1 MNSLNMCGDIMVIL
15 RDRIC
20 DVFKE
25 YTDAYDSADT
35 KIKLKIDHTYRV
47 ADISERIANSL
58 DLATE
63 DVELA
68 WLIGMLHD
76 IGRFEQ
82 VRRYNTFSD
91 ADSID
96 HAIFGAQLLFDEG
109 LIEKFLG
116 DNVLSTL
123 EEEDLRKLSL
133 IKLAIS
139 NHSAYRIA
147 DNLSKEE
154 KMFCN
159 IIRDADK
166 IDILKVNSDL
176 PLEEIYNV
184 STSKLKSDPVTP
196 KVLEAF
202 YEEHAVLRKY
212 KETSVDNVVGHIS
225 LVYELV
231 YAKSYEIL
239 MEQRYIYKLMDF
251 ESDNPDTNKTFEGIR
266 KYMGDFLVR
275 KSQTKK
281 G

>member
-1 MNSLNMCGDIMVIL
+1 MCGNIMVIL

-25 YTDAYDSADT
+25 YTDAYDSTAT

-116 DNVLSTL
+116 DDVLSTL
-123 EEEDLRKLSL
+123 VEEDLRKLSL
-133 IKLAIS
+133 IKIAIS

-147 DNLSKEE
+147 DNLSQEE
-154 KMFCN
+154 KLFCN

-239 MEQRYIYKLMDF
+239 MEQGYIYKLMDF